1 MAGGG
6 SGARVRSEYV
16 LTVLSDGKVQMAIY
30 DGWWWEVWTYERW
43 EHLLTTQTFSPYARV
58 FVRGVTVREGL
69 L

>member
-1 MAGGG
+1 
-6 SGARVRSEYV
+6 V